1 MFHPTLRPRSHRGVA
16 CRAAGWFQPKPDP
29 KPLESVSAAV
39 ALAAGVIALVG
50 AYTGIVQRFDKLE
63 TGQSALEATQKE
75 STAAMKDY
83 QVASTA
89 AMKEFQATSTSA
101 MKEFQATSTA
111 AMKEFK
117 ADIKEDFKEF
127 EVVVAVIVAAGYL
140 SVVNAVKNS

>member
-1 MFHPTLRPRSHRGVA
+1 MFRPTFRARLRPRGVA

-29 KPLESVSAAV
+29 KPLESVSATV
-39 ALAAGVIALVG
+39 ALAVGVVALVG

-89 AMKEFQATSTSA
+89 AMKEFQATST
-101 MKEFQATSTA
+101 A
-111 AMKEFK
+111 AIKEFK
-117 ADIKEDFKEF
+117 ADIREDFKEF
-127 EVVVAVIVAAGYL
+127 EVVVAIIAGYL
-140 SVVNAVKNS
+140 SVINHVKRV